1 MTERG
6 SPARQHWGG
15 LVWVGL
21 LIFLAAVVA
30 VLSVSYLY
38 APVSEMRFEQQRA
51 SFAEQVWAIRLHA
64 AGGLVALLFGSLQFL
79 HVIRLNWPG
88 IHRWIGRVYLVGVLA
103 GAIGA
108 VSLAPNAWG
117 GLPSA
122 SGFMLLGV
130 FWASCASIA
139 FWRIRAGDVP
149 GHRAWMIRTYAIT
162 FAAVTLR
169 LELLFLGGIGFDQ
182 LEAYM
187 TVAWLSWVPNLI
199 VAELWLARHKLR

>member
-79 HVIRLNWPG
+79 HVIRLNWPA

-103 GAIGA
+103 GAVGA

-199 VAELWLARHKLR
+199 VAELWLARHRQG